1 MNEVKMANLYGTIQV
16 MEDQIR
22 EEYQR
27 FRNGV
32 TFLQDSARIGELEK
46 NVAKL
51 HNIVKEALSA
61 KKFHGWSTGQK
72 AFLETTLHGTR
83 RIDSVIKSARAK
95 DRRSR
100 VIFFEAESAFEK
112 RYRSTVVGNINHL
125 EPESFFS
132 DAKPYIIDHLKNL
145 IQEFKSLKADLT
157 FHAYFSLNN
166 GKRSLKHFRMPY
178 QSFLRTTSVEQ
189 WFDQGIKIILERMHD
204 SNEMESEFIR
214 EKNAVV
220 NIRCKR
226 NDCFA
231 CSVVAA
237 LKPCI
242 KRGSRQ
248 NERSSYPTW
257 RHMLIN
263 FGDIAFPVSLE
274 DIPEFERLNPKI
286 CVYVYQCDEEKEQ
299 VYLVYESE
307 NKKKKYR
314 DSQKVVRLL
323 LLEKDGKMHYCTI
336 RDMSCLIYRQVGN
349 HHGKKYLCDTCQQ
362 CFQSQ
367 EKLDR
372 HSDDCAAINEEPV
385 LLPSEDEKFLKFTEY
400 HKEEPLPCIL
410 YLDLECFLQECGEK
424 DHISSNSDEDYD
436 INEQTCTTYFMADE
450 CDEES
455 EHDEWYDFEE
465 FRLKKKTHLERA
477 AYRRHL
483 PYSLGYYHLHR
494 YDESKCYYKR
504 HRGRYCIRNFAR
516 DLERLAQ
523 DIEHV
528 SRENTIHFLS
538 EYFFT

>member
-1 MNEVKMANLYGTIQV
+1 MANLYGTIPV

-27 FRNGV
+27 FRNDV

-61 KKFHGWSTGQK
+61 EKFHGWSTGQK

-83 RIDSVIKSARAK
+83 RIDSVIESARAK

-100 VIFFEAESAFEK
+100 VIFFEAESAFKK

-132 DAKPYIIDHLKNL
+132 DAKPYIMDHLKNL

-166 GKRSLKHFRMPY
+166 GKRSLKHFRIPY

-189 WFDQGIKIILERMHD
+189 WFDQGIKIIRERMHD
-204 SNEMESEFIR
+204 FNEMESGWALEENVDINTNIVKTNPIRGLSFIPTPEFIR
-214 EKNAVV
+214 KKNAMV

-231 CSVVAA
+231 WSVVAA

-263 FGDIAFPVSLE
+263 FGDIAFPVSLK

-307 NKKKKYR
+307 NEKKKSR

-336 RDMSCLIYRQVGN
+336 RDMSRLIYRQVGN

-400 HKEEPLPCIL
+400 HKKEPLPCIL

-424 DHISSNSDEDYD
+424 DHISSDSDEDYD
-436 INEQTCTTYFMADE
+436 MNEQTCTTDFMADE
-450 CDEES
+450 CDEEP
-455 EHDEWYDFEE
+455 EHDEWYNLEE

-477 AYRRHL
+477 AYRRH
-483 PYSLGYYHLHR
+483 
-494 YDESKCYYKR
+494 
-504 HRGRYCIRNFAR
+504 
-516 DLERLAQ
+516 
-523 DIEHV
+523 
-528 SRENTIHFLS
+528 
-538 EYFFT
+538 